1 MRRELV
7 QKTCY
12 QLDVLEQH
20 GEPYWEPIEALES
33 GVKNWDKMT
42 RGLSHEEMKDFEA
55 AKKDLEKYQD
65 VYKIFQYATE
75 LNSCIQILELRIT
88 SNNPTIPMNFY
99 RKSNAN
105 SIGNLI
111 GELELYMKAYYDLI
125 DQCKDHPDWQKKL
138 QKELGSQVSFLAKQ
152 IDEDSHE
159 EIVKLS
165 PIYKRFDDEK
175 QIFFK

>member
-12 QLDVLEQH
+12 QLDVLESH
-20 GEPYWEPIEALES
+20 GDPYWEPVEALER

-42 RGLSHEEMKDFEA
+42 RGLSHEEMQDFEN
-55 AKKDLEKYQD
+55 AKKALEMYED

-75 LNSCIQILELRIT
+75 LNSSIQILELRIT
-88 SNNPTIPMNFY
+88 SNNPTIPMNIY
-99 RKSNAN
+99 RKSP
-105 SIGNLI
+105 SSSSDKLI
-111 GELELYMKAYYDLI
+111 AELELYLEAYYDLI

-138 QKELGSQVSFLAKQ
+138 QKELGSQVSYLAKQ

-159 EIVKLS
+159 AIVNLS

-175 QIFFK
+175 QVFFK